1 MARVASNLFS
11 LMGLSPC
18 YDDLCGCVLLSCL
31 PVDLDKEQNIAEDTR
46 YCALIIVPVDVT
58 IVEVMRAYAD
68 MRPYSYQ
75 WITHCWE
82 VD

>member
-1 MARVASNLFS
+1 
-11 LMGLSPC
+11 MGLSPC

-31 PVDLDKEQNIAEDTR
+31 PVDLDQDQNIAEDTR
-46 YCALIIVPVDVT
+46 YCALVIVPYGVSIND
-58 IVEVMRAYAD
+58 VMRAYAD

-82 VD
+82 VS